1 MTDSCPRCNRRDVPP
16 RAERTDD
23 TQTRSAYRCPAC
35 GHAWIT
41 SRLRSAYPAA

>member
-1 MTDSCPRCNRRDVPP
+1 MTDTCPRCCRRHVPP

-23 TQTRSAYRCPAC
+23 SQIRSAYRCPDC

-41 SRLRSAYPAA
+41 SRQRAAYPAA